1 MCPERKNNFQH
12 KTAPYKCKWACMAK
26 RRTSRV
32 KLFAMEISINVDFEK
47 DFQFAKGESMVAM
60 EGGAKGGKI
69 HFRNCG
75 EMT

>member
-1 MCPERKNNFQH
+1 
-12 KTAPYKCKWACMAK
+12 MAK